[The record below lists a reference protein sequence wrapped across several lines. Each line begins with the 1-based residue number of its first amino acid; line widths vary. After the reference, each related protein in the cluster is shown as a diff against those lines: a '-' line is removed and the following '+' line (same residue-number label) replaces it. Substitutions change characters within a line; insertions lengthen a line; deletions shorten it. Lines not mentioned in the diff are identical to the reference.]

1 MWRWLVM
8 GNSVQQLR
16 DLLRLAATLR
26 AFAAESS
33 SADYAEK
40 LLRAAIELEL
50 RADFLAG
57 HRGEKPPDRDRRL
70 HQSIDIRI

>member
-1 MWRWLVM
+1 M
-8 GNSVQQLR
+8 GSSVQDLR

-26 AFAAESS
+26 GFAGEAYH
-33 SADYAEK
+33 ADYACK

-57 HRGEKPPDRDRRL
+57 HRANDASSDREQAL
-70 HQSIDIRI
+70 HAPFDLRI

>member
-1 MWRWLVM
+1 MD
-8 GNSVQQLR
+8 NSVQQLR

-26 AFAAESS
+26 SFAAQAC

-40 LLRAAIELEL
+40 LLSAAIELEL

-57 HRGEKPPDRDRRL
+57 HRGERPPNRDRRL
-70 HQSIDIRI
+70 HKSVDIRI

>member
-1 MWRWLVM
+1 MES
-8 GNSVQQLR
+8 SVQQLR

-26 AFAAESS
+26 SFAAEAH

-40 LLRAAIELEL
+40 LLSAAIELEL

-57 HRGEKPPDRDRRL
+57 HRADTRREEPEQEPPFHTPVDL
-70 HQSIDIRI
+70 WI

>member
-1 MWRWLVM
+1 MER
-8 GNSVQQLR
+8 SVQQLR

-26 AFAAESS
+26 SFAADAH

-40 LLRAAIELEL
+40 LLSAAIELEL

-57 HRGEKPPDRDRRL
+57 HRTGTRPQEPEQDPPLYKPVDL
-70 HQSIDIRI
+70 RI